1 MTPATSSGPIT
12 PARTT
17 PASATPASTLPI
29 ILTPGDPAGIG
40 AEITLKAHAAGER
53 GFAIIEDPQRLAVL
67 ADSLNIAV
75 KTRIVDTPAELAV
88 MDEELAV
95 MPVKW
100 AHPPGA
106 GTADPRNAPVI
117 IDSIRKAAALVRDGS
132 AAAMVT
138 NPINKAV
145 LQEAGFAHPGHT
157 EFLATLSAPRT
168 GAPAMMLACDALRVV
183 PVTIHM
189 ALREVPGALTGD
201 DIFTKGML
209 LAESLKMDF
218 ACAEPRIA
226 VCGLNPH
233 AGEKGQFGNEDEQVI
248 APAVTRLQAAGIK
261 AFGPVS
267 ADTLFHER
275 ARATYDGVL
284 GMYHDQVLIP
294 IKTLDFDGGVNVTLG
309 LDFIRT
315 SPDHGTAFDIAG
327 KGIAHADSLVAAI
340 RMARSMAIN
349 RHAKT

>member
-1 MTPATSSGPIT
+1 MMAPTASSGPM
-12 PARTT
+12 T
-17 PASATPASTLPI
+17 PASATPGSATPI

-40 AEITLKAHAAGER
+40 AEITLKAHLSGER
-53 GFAIIEDPQRLAVL
+53 GFAIIEDPQRLADL
-67 ADSLNIAV
+67 ADRLNIDV
-75 KTRIVDTPAELAV
+75 KTCIVDTPSDITGVDDHL
-88 MDEELAV
+88 
-95 MPVKW
+95 PVIPVDW
-100 AHPPGA
+100 AHPPHAATGN
-106 GTADPRNAPVI
+106 PRNAPII
-117 IDSIRKAAALVRDGS
+117 IDSIRKAAAWVRDGS

-145 LQEAGFAHPGHT
+145 LQEAGFPHPGHT
-157 EFLATLSAPRT
+157 EFLATLSAPRD
-168 GAPAMMLACDALRVV
+168 GAPTMMLACDELRVV

-201 DIFTKGML
+201 DIFTKGLL
-209 LAESLKMDF
+209 LAESLRLDF

-233 AGEKGQFGNEDEQVI
+233 AGERGQFGEEDELVI
-248 APAVTRLQAAGIK
+248 APAVARLQAAGIN

-267 ADTLFHER
+267 ADTLFHKR
-275 ARATYDGVL
+275 ARQTYDGVL

-327 KGIAHADSLVAAI
+327 SGTAHADSLIAAI
-340 RMARSMAIN
+340 RMARSMAMN

>member
-1 MTPATSSGPIT
+1 MASTSSSGDV
-12 PARTT
+12 
-17 PASATPASTLPI
+17 ATAMGIPV

-53 GFAIIEDPQRLAVL
+53 GFAIIEDPRRLAAL
-67 ADSLNIAV
+67 ADRLNIDA
-75 KTRIVDTPAELAV
+75 KLRIIDRPGDISIEDDHL
-88 MDEELAV
+88 
-95 MPVKW
+95 PVIPLEW
-100 AHPPGA
+100 PQAPCA
-106 GTADPRNAPVI
+106 GTADPRNAPTVI
-117 IDSIRKAAALVRDGS
+117 ESIRRAAKWARDGS

-138 NPINKAV
+138 NPVNKAV

-157 EFLATLSAPRT
+157 EFLATLSAPRD
-168 GAPAMMLACDALRVV
+168 GAPAMMLACDELRVV

-189 ALREVPGALTGD
+189 ALRDVPDALTGD
-201 DIFTKGML
+201 DIVNKGML
-209 LAESLKMDF
+209 LAESLRRDF
-218 ACAEPRIA
+218 SCANPRIA

-233 AGEKGQFGNEDEQVI
+233 AGENGQFGDEDEQVI
-248 APAVTRLQAAGIK
+248 APAVARLQAAGIR

-267 ADTLFHER
+267 ADTLFHRR
-275 ARATYDGVL
+275 ARETYDGVL

-327 KGIAHADSLVAAI
+327 TGTAQAGSLIAAL
-340 RMARSMAIN
+340 RMARLMATN
-349 RHAKT
+349 RHAGS

>member
-1 MTPATSSGPIT
+1 MAVKASSGPET
-12 PARTT
+12 PPNA
-17 PASATPASTLPI
+17 API

-40 AEITLKAHAAGER
+40 AEITLKAYAAGER
-53 GFAIIEDPQRLAVL
+53 GFAIIEDPRRLTDL
-67 ADSLNIAV
+67 AGRLNIDV
-75 KTRIVDTPAELAV
+75 RTRSINTPGDITPADDHL
-88 MDEELAV
+88 
-95 MPVKW
+95 PVVPVEW
-100 AHPPGA
+100 PRPPRA
-106 GTADPRNAPVI
+106 GTADPHNAPVI
-117 IDSIRKAAALVRDGS
+117 IDSIRKAADWARAGS

-157 EFLATLSAPRT
+157 EFLATLSAPRR
-168 GAPAMMLACDALRVV
+168 GAPTMMLACDALRVV
-183 PVTIHM
+183 PVTIHV
-189 ALREVPGALTGD
+189 ALREVPEALTGD

-209 LAESLKMDF
+209 LAESLRRDF
-218 ACAEPRIA
+218 SCADPRIA

-233 AGEKGQFGNEDEQVI
+233 AGESGQFGDEDLRVI
-248 APAVTRLQAAGIK
+248 APAVARLQAAGIN

-267 ADTLFHER
+267 ADTLFHSR

-327 KGIAHADSLVAAI
+327 TGKAHPDSLIAAI
-340 RMARSMAIN
+340 RIARSMALN
-349 RHAKT
+349 RHAGT

>member
-1 MTPATSSGPIT
+1 MAPAGSSGEVT
-12 PARTT
+12 VAM
-17 PASATPASTLPI
+17 ATPL

-53 GFAIIEDPQRLAVL
+53 GFAIIEDPRRLATL
-67 ADSLNIAV
+67 ADRLSIDAKL
-75 KTRIVDTPAELAV
+75 RIIDTPGDISIEDDHL
-88 MDEELAV
+88 
-95 MPVKW
+95 PVIPLEW
-100 AHPPGA
+100 PQAPCA
-106 GTADPRNAPVI
+106 GIADPRNAPTVI
-117 IDSIRKAAALVRDGS
+117 ESIRRAATWARDGS

-138 NPINKAV
+138 NPVNKAV

-157 EFLATLSAPRT
+157 EFLATLSAPHD
-168 GAPAMMLACDALRVV
+168 GAPAMMLACDELRVV

-189 ALREVPGALTGD
+189 ALRDVPDALTGD
-201 DIFTKGML
+201 DIVSKGML
-209 LAESLKMDF
+209 LAESLRRDF
-218 ACAEPRIA
+218 SCANPRIA

-233 AGEKGQFGNEDEQVI
+233 AGENGQFGDEDEQVI
-248 APAVTRLQAAGIK
+248 APAVVRLQAAGIR

-267 ADTLFHER
+267 ADTLFHRR
-275 ARATYDGVL
+275 ARETYDGVL

-327 KGIAHADSLVAAI
+327 TGTAQAGSLIAAL
-340 RMARSMAIN
+340 RMARLMARN
-349 RHAKT
+349 RHAGS

>member
-1 MTPATSSGPIT
+1 MTPAATSLSPT
-12 PARTT
+12 PAVAA
-17 PASATPASTLPI
+17 PV

-53 GFAIIEDPQRLAVL
+53 GFAIMEDPQRLADL
-67 ADSLNIAV
+67 ADRLDITAGLHV
-75 KTRIVDTPAELAV
+75 IDRLAEIDPADDRLAV
-88 MDEELAV
+88 IPLA
-95 MPVKW
+95 W
-100 AHPPGA
+100 AETPRA
-106 GTADPRNAPVI
+106 GIAEPRNAPIV
-117 IDSIRKAAALVRDGS
+117 IDSIRMAAGLARDGG

-145 LQEAGFAHPGHT
+145 LKAAGFDHPGHT
-157 EFLATLSAPRT
+157 EFLATLSTPRA
-168 GAPAMMLACDALRVV
+168 GAPTMMLACDDLRVV

-189 ALREVPGALTGD
+189 ALKDVPAALTGD

-209 LAESLKMDF
+209 LAETLRRDF
-218 ACAEPRIA
+218 SCPNPRIA

-233 AGEKGQFGNEDEQVI
+233 AGEDGQFGDEDRRII
-248 APAVTRLQAAGIK
+248 APAVERLQSAGMT

-267 ADTLFHER
+267 ADTLFHRR
-275 ARATYDGVL
+275 ARETYDGVL

-294 IKTLDFDGGVNVTLG
+294 IKTIDFDGGVNVTLG

-327 KGIAHADSLVAAI
+327 TGTAEAGSLIAAI
-340 RMARSMAIN
+340 RMARSMAMN
-349 RHAKT
+349 RHVNG